1 MPYRILE
8 YEVAIIESAINMNKI
23 KNKEY
28 KIPLVIPIVLY
39 TGNKKWNA
47 KKYLKE
53 CQEEFE
59 RTKIPLGNYNLVD
72 INDFTEEE
80 LINNKTFLS
89 KMMLIERGKNID
101 EIIKILNEVVLK
113 TKDED
118 KELLKRI
125 ILIIFEEK
133 IGYKETM
140 KLIDKLEGGNKEMLA
155 VVETIRREN
164 QMYINMGRKE
174 GRKEVRKEM
183 KNNLY
188 QIAKKLI
195 ERNTPKEDILEI
207 TGLKE
212 KDIEKIVKMNQ
223 EKPQ

>member
-8 YEVAIIESAINMNKI
+8 YEVAII
-23 KNKEY
+23 
-28 KIPLVIPIVLY
+28 
-39 TGNKKWNA
+39 
-47 KKYLKE
+47 
-53 CQEEFE
+53 
-59 RTKIPLGNYNLVD
+59 
-72 INDFTEEE
+72 ND
-80 LINNKTFLS
+80 KTFLS

-174 GRKEVRKEM
+174 M

-212 KDIEKIVKMNQ
+212 KDIEKIVKMN
-223 EKPQ
+223 

>member
-59 RTKIPLGNYNLVD
+59 RIKIPLGNYNLVD

-80 LINNKTFLS
+80 LINDKTFLS

-174 GRKEVRKEM
+174 VRKEM